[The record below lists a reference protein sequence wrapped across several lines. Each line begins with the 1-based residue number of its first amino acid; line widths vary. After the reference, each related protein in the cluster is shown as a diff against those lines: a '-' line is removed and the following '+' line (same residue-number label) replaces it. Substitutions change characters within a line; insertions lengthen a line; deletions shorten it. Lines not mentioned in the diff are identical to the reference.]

1 MFLSYDY
8 EELLQELLSDL
19 TEFGFNEEDTI
30 YIVRGEE
37 RFGYRPIID
46 YFLRKEHI
54 EKDDINNVEKR
65 KAIDVVNEMKEMD
78 KIIR

>member
-8 EELLQELLSDL
+8 EELLKELLSDL
-19 TEFGFNEEDTI
+19 TEFGFNSDDTI

-37 RFGYRPIID
+37 MYGYRPIID

-54 EKDDINNVEKR
+54 EEDDIDNVEKR
-65 KAIDVVNEMKEMD
+65 KVIDVVNEMKEMD

>member
-8 EELLQELLSDL
+8 EELLKELLSDL
-19 TEFGFNEEDTI
+19 TEFGFSEEDTI

-46 YFLRKEHI
+46 YFLKKEHI
-54 EKDDINNVEKR
+54 EESDIDNVEKR

>member
-19 TEFGFNEEDTI
+19 IEFGFSEDDTI

-46 YFLRKEHI
+46 YYLRKEHI
-54 EKDDINNVEKR
+54 EEDDINNVEKR
-65 KAIDVVNEMKEMD
+65 KAIDVINEMKEMN